1 MDRLLFFCCSRIL
14 YVFNLGVCSGIHHL
28 WSSLGFMFFISCRSF
43 QLLALETIICL
54 TCLPE
59 VSWER
64 LGLAKVF
71 NLIPQAKF
79 PLCSSCWLP
88 LCLPWAV
95 SACFRLYFSYHT
107 SLFVLHFPPL
117 YFHFVLSVS
126 TSSFRSLIIFKM
138 LAFV

>member
-1 MDRLLFFCCSRIL
+1 MSLTWVCVLVSIICGVHWASRM
-14 YVFNLGVCSGIHHL
+14 
-28 WSSLGFMFFISCRSF
+28 FMSFISCRSF

-54 TCLPE
+54 ACLPE

-71 NLIPQAKF
+71 NLIPQTKF

-107 SLFVLHFPPL
+107 SLFYIFLHCISIL
-117 YFHFVLSVS
+117 Y
-126 TSSFRSLIIFKM
+126 
-138 LAFV
+138 